1 MGRKSSRKAK
11 RQRGNVGGGGISAPK
26 GAGRGAGKWYFVLVV
41 IGVVIVASYANSV
54 NNDFVFDDIHLIVE
68 HGGIRGIGNIPRL
81 LGAGKWRSSYR
92 PVRMVSYAIDYTLNK
107 KIWGKVFRYGGG
119 DAGLN
124 PAGYHIANWVY
135 HLMAVV
141 LVFLVVRR
149 LTGSGRIGLIAAGL
163 FGLHPVQTDSV
174 TYMSGRRDILCGL
187 FYLVGFYYFL
197 RYREGGNVRFL
208 LASLGGYGLSL
219 GSKEM
224 GVTLPLLFVC
234 YDVVEGFGK
243 GEKERGYGA
252 ELLSTIKSVV
262 MRSKYLYGISF
273 VGGLGY
279 GYYKV
284 FIKSPSH
291 QVGYYGDSMVTTFLT
306 VGKILVYY
314 LKLLIYPIRLQADYS
329 YDAFPLSTSLFE
341 PSTLVSFMIL
351 GVMVYVVGRLMVRE
365 RMAAFGM
372 IWFFVTLLPVCHI
385 IPHHELLAEHYLYLP
400 SVGFCLVVGV
410 VIDGMLREGRYR
422 AWVYGCGVLVVVL
435 FALRIMDRNRDWKDG
450 LTLWKKTVQTAPR
463 CARANANL
471 CGEYTKRGYFD
482 EALSSCNHAISIDSR
497 WAEAHNNLGATY
509 VRLGDFEK
517 AISAYTRALRVRPR
531 YMKAHFNLGYAYFK
545 IGRYDEALY
554 EYWQALRINPRSAE
568 IYNSCG
574 VAYVKKGQL
583 DKAIFAYKRALEFN
597 PDYVDAHYN
606 LGIAYKEGNKLD
618 KAIDEF
624 KKAIDLNPDRSAVHT
639 NLASVYLKKGETDL
653 AIKQYIKAL
662 ALQQDSAQAHYNL
675 AVAYEKRGYLEK
687 AVAEYKRALTLQPN
701 QFSALNNLGNV
712 YYRQGRFNA
721 AIDVYKRSL
730 ALKEDFAAT
739 HSNLAM
745 AYFKTKQYQLAIKHC
760 DRALMLGVNN
770 RELLLKLR
778 PFR

>member
-463 CARANANL
+463 CARA
-471 CGEYTKRGYFD
+471 
-482 EALSSCNHAISIDSR
+482 
-497 WAEAHNNLGATY
+497 HNNLGLEYDRQGRIDEAVTEFQESKHIMPAY
-509 VRLGDFEK
+509 ANPYNNLGVIYYEQGRLDE
-517 AISAYTRALRVRPR
+517 AISLYNQAISLEKHYAKAYN
-531 YMKAHFNLGYAYFK
+531 NLGAAYIRKGMFK
-545 IGRYDEALY
+545 EAIIAFFKALQDKKGMAEAHIGMGVALAKLGRY
-554 EYWQALRINPRSAE
+554 SA
-568 IYNSCG
+568 
-574 VAYVKKGQL
+574 
-583 DKAIFAYKRALEFN
+583 AIRCF
-597 PDYVDAHYN
+597 
-606 LGIAYKEGNKLD
+606 
-618 KAIDEF
+618 
-624 KKAIDLNPDRSAVHT
+624 
-639 NLASVYLKKGETDL
+639 
-653 AIKQYIKAL
+653 
-662 ALQQDSAQAHYNL
+662 
-675 AVAYEKRGYLEK
+675 
-687 AVAEYKRALTLQPN
+687 KRALTIKPN
-701 QFSALNNLGNV
+701 
-712 YYRQGRFNA
+712 
-721 AIDVYKRSL
+721 L
-730 ALKEDFAAT
+730 AES
-739 HSNLAM
+739 HYNLAM
-745 AYFKTKQYQLAIKHC
+745 AYSAEGDYEKAAFHRRKAEE
-760 DRALMLGVNN
+760 LGLRLRGGI
-770 RELLLKLR
+770 RE
-778 PFR
+778 